1 MFGADSQSWPLITL
15 RCTASIWPWHLVQ
28 VLAMLALAMDERGSV
43 CGSTKC
49 AVWQLVQT
57 AATVSPLVKS
67 AWPWRLSVK
76 FPRMLVCGMS
86 WVLLTSLSLLW
97 QLPQRP
103 GISMVEVRDL
113 GFDGR
118 RMLCVPWQVLQPGAL
133 LSPRADAF
141 PWRLAVYWVCSSG

>member
-1 MFGADSQSWPLITL
+1 
-15 RCTASIWPWHLVQ
+15 
-28 VLAMLALAMDERGSV
+28 
-43 CGSTKC
+43 
-49 AVWQLVQT
+49 
-57 AATVSPLVKS
+57 
-67 AWPWRLSVK
+67 
-76 FPRMLVCGMS
+76 MLVCGMS

-113 GFDGR
+113 GFDGS

-141 PWRLAVYWVCSSG
+141 PWRLAVYWVCSSGWHAPHSTLASFSGCGNSFLASSAWQETHSWSA